1 VKKHL
6 NQSKP
11 HPPLPNSLSPAFTF
25 KTERPTDYSLK
36 KLSTPRVNEIWTQS
50 DIAKGLPIGYHYFLT
65 LKFAGPEI
73 DSCTPSSTPTLPHIH
88 TWALLHKTIVN
99 FTVTMTLRGMIL
111 GFTIRIGHLHK
122 GDLIVHLLGW
132 CLVKLDYC

>member
-1 VKKHL
+1 MKKHL

-88 TWALLHKTIVN
+88 TCIPSALLHSGLPLIIKGTPKAQKKWP
-99 FTVTMTLRGMIL
+99 
-111 GFTIRIGHLHK
+111 HK
-122 GDLIVHLLGW
+122 RDALW
-132 CLVKLDYC
+132 CWGQNGKSYYHWS